1 MAGTCHEFK
10 EAAMRPSI
18 KSSFAGA
25 TMALAA
31 FAATVP
37 AQAGIR
43 MGGGVFDGNGAFRGG
58 GFGHGYRGY
67 AGGYGHGYRG
77 DGGYGGWGGHPAYGR
92 YYGNCANS
100 LWMLNPAC

>member
-1 MAGTCHEFK
+1 
-10 EAAMRPSI
+10 MRPSI

-43 MGGGVFDGNGAFRGG
+43 MGGGVFDGNGAFHGG

-77 DGGYGGWGGHPAYGR
+77 YGGYGGWGGHPAYGR

>member
-1 MAGTCHEFK
+1 
-10 EAAMRPSI
+10 MRPSI
-18 KSSFAGA
+18 KSSFAA
-25 TMALAA
+25 MALAA
-31 FAATVP
+31 FAATTP
-37 AQAGIR
+37 AQADSRAGAFD
-43 MGGGVFDGNGAFRGG
+43 GGGGFRGG

-77 DGGYGGWGGHPAYGR
+77 YGGYGGWGGHPVYGG